1 MKFICGMVDLDN
13 STNQQFKPSYSLL
26 FITFAALEI

>member
-1 MKFICGMVDLDN
+1 MIDLDY